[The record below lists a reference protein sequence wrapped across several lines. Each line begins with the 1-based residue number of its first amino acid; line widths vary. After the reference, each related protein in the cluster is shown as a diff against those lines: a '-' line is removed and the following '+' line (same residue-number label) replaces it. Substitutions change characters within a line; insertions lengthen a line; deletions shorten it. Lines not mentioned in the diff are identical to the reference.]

1 MVGQE
6 KGERFRQ
13 KRDLKARKGDKAFG
27 MDVSGPN
34 KIAGASDLRKL
45 LNQYSE
51 TIPGYGAGRPYMREH
66 ITDEAILYPEKA
78 GPDLFNFVRKSQS
91 KNHPIFSALAKIAKP
106 LREPSDVITGS
117 ATNSKI
123 EPYRL
128 TSNEYAELRK
138 IVNNHIPATQ
148 EYGNN
153 NLNDALKLY
162 LKSSH
167 YKKNIAIVERNG
179 VEDSPIPVDQIY
191 DKLRDINNYYIEE
204 GENEWIR
211 NSGTGRI
218 GEQVQKKRD
227 VQQNY
232 LKELQSF
239 SSN

>member
-1 MVGQE
+1 M
-6 KGERFRQ
+6 
-13 KRDLKARKGDKAFG
+13 
-27 MDVSGPN
+27 
-34 KIAGASDLRKL
+34 
-45 LNQYSE
+45 
-51 TIPGYGAGRPYMREH
+51 
-66 ITDEAILYPEKA
+66 LYPEKA

-91 KNHPIFSALAKIAKP
+91 KNHPIFSALAKIGKT

-117 ATNSKI
+117 ATNSQI
-123 EPYRL
+123 EPYKL

-138 IVNNHIPATQ
+138 VVNNHIPASQ

-167 YKKNIAIVERNG
+167 YKKNIAIVEQNG
-179 VEDSPIPVDQIY
+179 VEDSPIAVDQIY

-218 GEQVQKKRD
+218 GEQTQKKRD
-227 VQQNY
+227 TQLKY
-232 LKELQSF
+232 LKDLQSL
-239 SSN
+239 SSD